1 MFASPYVRRRFTA
14 LSLLIGAL
22 ALLLLVLP
30 STSSGARTPVRHV
43 VLPGE
48 SLWSIA
54 AAQYGGDPREHLDA
68 IAAANDLSSTLVPGE
83 ELVLP

>member
-1 MFASPYVRRRFTA
+1 MFASPYVRRRLTA
-14 LSLLIGAL
+14 LSLLIAAL
-22 ALLLLVLP
+22 VLVVLVLP
-30 STSSGARTPVRHV
+30 STSSGARTPTRHT

-54 AAQYGGDPREHLDA
+54 AAEYGGDPREHLEA
-68 IAAANDLSSTLVPGE
+68 IAQANDLSATLVPGV